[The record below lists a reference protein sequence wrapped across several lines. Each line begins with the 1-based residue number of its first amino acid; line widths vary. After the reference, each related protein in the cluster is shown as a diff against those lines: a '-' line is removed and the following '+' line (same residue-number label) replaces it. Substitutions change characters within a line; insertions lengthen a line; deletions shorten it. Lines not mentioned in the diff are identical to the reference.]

1 MLFLT
6 RVAQSR
12 VALITAVSLLVSQ
25 NAGVVFAQNPA
36 TPATTAKPAAAKPA
50 ATASPASTRPIDGG
64 WPRSYTTN
72 SGAAL
77 VLYQPQVATWDQQ
90 KLMTAYAAASYTP
103 AGAPKPAL
111 GTFQIEADTNVS
123 VSERLVDFS
132 KYRIN
137 EANFPTLPKEQL
149 RTVIADVAAS
159 VPPQE
164 RVLALDRVL
173 AAIDKSQ
180 IIPKNVEGVKA
191 DPPPIFFS
199 DKPAILV
206 NIDGDPL
213 WSPI

>member
-1 MLFLT
+1 MLFVN
-6 RVAQSR
+6 RVGQSR
-12 VALITAVSLLVSQ
+12 IALVTALSLLVSQ
-25 NAGVVFAQNPA
+25 ESGLVMAQ
-36 TPATTAKPAAAKPA
+36 TPASSTQAAKPAAAKTPA
-50 ATASPASTRPIDGG
+50 ASSAAIVDGG

-77 VLYQPQVATWDQQ
+77 VLYQPQVATWDSQ
-90 KLMTAYAAASYTP
+90 KVMTAYAAASYTP
-103 AGAPKPAL
+103 MGASKPAL
-111 GTFQIEADTNVS
+111 GTFQLEADTNVS

-149 RTVIADVAAS
+149 RTVIADVSTS

-199 DKPAILV
+199 DKPAIMV
-206 NIDGDPL
+206 NIDGDPI
-213 WSPI
+213 WT

>member
-36 TPATTAKPAAAKPA
+36 TPATTAKPTAAKPASASAATPTQAAKPA
-50 ATASPASTRPIDGG
+50 AAAASPAVPRPIDGG
-64 WPRSYTTN
+64 WPRSYTTS

-123 VSERLVDFS
+123 VAERLVDFS

-149 RTVIADVAAS
+149 RIVIADVAAS
-159 VPPQE
+159 VPAQE
-164 RVLALDRVL
+164 RVLALDRVFVV
-173 AAIDKSQ
+173 IDKS
-180 IIPKNVEGVKA
+180 
-191 DPPPIFFS
+191 
-199 DKPAILV
+199 
-206 NIDGDPL
+206 
-213 WSPI
+213 